1 MSGIVGVL
9 NLDGAPVE
17 PLLLQRLTDGLAYR
31 GPDGR
36 STWSEQAVGFGHAQ
50 LRTGGAA
57 DGPGLVTL
65 DGTTW
70 IVADARL
77 DARADLIAQLDPA
90 GRGALRSASDASLIL
105 HAYQRWRDA
114 CVEHLLGDY
123 SFAIW
128 DSRERTLLCARD
140 HFGVKPFFYAC
151 TGGAF
156 VFSNTLDCLLLHP
169 EVESSPSEQAIADF
183 LRFGYN
189 QDPSATSYA
198 SVRRLAPA
206 HRLCLRHGTI
216 RSDRYWALPVGARI
230 RYRTSGEYVEHFTD
244 VMQRAVSDRLPA
256 GQVGVWMSGGVDSTA
271 IAAIIRRLDEPGRSR
286 RIRAF
291 TTVYETL
298 IPDDE
303 CRFAVMAAEA
313 LGLEIELTNGDR
325 LPPFAGF
332 EHTELLPP
340 EPGDDPYF
348 ATRLAQLRG
357 ASVHSRVLLCGEG
370 GDEVLWASDVL
381 DLVGRQPLL
390 CIARDAIDSLIRAR
404 RRPGTGL
411 FRTLR
416 NWRARRTSNGTDPA
430 WLNRTFAARFP
441 RREMPGHDAA
451 AVCASA
457 LRPEAYRR
465 LTSPVWP
472 WYFEAADP
480 GSTRLPLEIRY
491 PFLDVRLVSYAL
503 AIPPLPWC
511 IDKHLVRAAMRGVLP
526 GAIRLRPKSPL
537 REDPV
542 RAYLR
547 AHGAPALTGRRLGAE
562 VDRYVDR
569 AAVPEVPGDAADPWV
584 DSRPLVLER
593 WLRQI
598 RERTDVRNTTA
609 TAERALHE
617 EAI

>member
-1 MSGIVGVL
+1 LSGIAGVL
-9 NLDGAPVE
+9 NLDGAPIE
-17 PLLLQRLTDGLAYR
+17 PLLLRRLTNGLAYR

-36 STWSEQAVGFGHAQ
+36 STWSEQAVGFGHAR
-50 LRTGGAA
+50 LRTVGAA

-65 DGTTW
+65 DGATW

-77 DARADLIAQLDPA
+77 DARADLIAQLDRA
-90 GRGALRSASDASLIL
+90 GTGALEGASDAGLIL
-105 HAYQRWRDA
+105 HAYQRWRHA

-128 DSRERTLLCARD
+128 DRRERTLLCARD
-140 HFGVKPFFYAC
+140 HFGIKPFYYAC
-151 TGGAF
+151 TGSAF
-156 VFSNTLDCLLLHP
+156 VFSNTLECVLLHP
-169 EVESSPSEQAIADF
+169 AVDARPSEQGIADF

-189 QDPSATSYA
+189 EDPSATSYA

-206 HRLCLRHGTI
+206 HRLRVRHGAI
-216 RSDRYWALPVGARI
+216 RSDRYWALPVDARI

-244 VMQRAVSDRLPA
+244 VMERAVSDRLPA
-256 GQVGVWMSGGVDSTA
+256 GPVGIWMSGGVDSTA
-271 IAAIIRRLDEPGRSR
+271 IAATARRLDEPRRRR

-303 CRFAVMAAEA
+303 RRFAAMAAEA
-313 LGLEIELTNGDR
+313 LGIEIQLTNGDR

-332 EHTELLPP
+332 EHPELLPP
-340 EPGDDPYF
+340 EPADDPYF
-348 ATRLAQLRG
+348 AARLAQLRE

-381 DLVGRQPLL
+381 GLIGRQPLRHV
-390 CIARDAIDSLIRAR
+390 ASDAIDSLFRAR
-404 RRPGTGL
+404 RRPGSGL
-411 FRTLR
+411 FRALR
-416 NWRARRTSNGTDPA
+416 KWRARRTSTGTDPA
-430 WLNRTFAARFP
+430 WLNRTFAGRFP
-441 RREMPGHDAA
+441 RREMPEHDTAA
-451 AVCASA
+451 SWAST
-457 LRPEAYRR
+457 LRPEACRR
-465 LTSPVWP
+465 LTSPLWP

-491 PFLDVRLVSYAL
+491 PFLDVRLVSYVL

-526 GAIRLRPKSPL
+526 DAIRLRPKSPL

-547 AHGAPALTGRRLGAE
+547 AHRSPTFTGSRLGA
-562 VDRYVDR
+562 DIDPYVDR
-569 AAVPEVPGDAADPWV
+569 AAVPEVPGDTADPWV
-584 DSRPLVLER
+584 DSRPYVLDR
-593 WLRQI
+593 WLRQV
-598 RERTDVRNTTA
+598 RGRSSVRNATA
-609 TAERALHE
+609 IAERALIE